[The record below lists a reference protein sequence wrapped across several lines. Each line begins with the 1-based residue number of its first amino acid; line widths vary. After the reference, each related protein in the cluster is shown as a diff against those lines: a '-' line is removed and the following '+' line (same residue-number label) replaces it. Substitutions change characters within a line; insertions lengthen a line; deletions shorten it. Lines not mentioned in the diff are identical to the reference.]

1 LRVGVPF
8 EKQND
13 ILQQMEPEG
22 SEIRFVQHLF
32 LARLQGD
39 QNMRRNSLILGT
51 TFLTIGFATAA
62 AALPAGPP
70 SGLKAAIEEQSSVDT
85 VIADP
90 AGCIGTAGGGEPD
103 AEVTRAI
110 TRATIQVISPTI
122 QATTTRVITHS
133 RGSVSLSDRV
143 TAMAAVTA
151 VGK

>member
-85 VIADP
+85 VHCRP
-90 AGCIGTAGGGEPD
+90 GRVHWHRWGWGTGCRSYSGYYPRYYSGYQPYYSGYNYPRYYSQPGFSFSFGPRYRYGGRYG
-103 AEVTRAI
+103 
-110 TRATIQVISPTI
+110 
-122 QATTTRVITHS
+122 
-133 RGSVSLSDRV
+133 GW
-143 TAMAAVTA
+143 
-151 VGK
+151 